1 MIGDYLVWCLVL
13 ARMCALARQNAR
25 SDRVCLDFSLL
36 RFFVSRQ
43 RNEEERQMKEK
54 TYGGLTFGR
63 LGRFGRFVVPLRGFG
78 I

>member
-1 MIGDYLVWCLVL
+1 LGGLESLEGLDGLDINL
-13 ARMCALARQNAR
+13 RMCAQARQNAR

-43 RNEEERQMKEK
+43 RNEEKRQIKEIEK
-54 TYGGLTFGR
+54 FR
-63 LGRFGRFVVPLRGFG
+63 

>member
-1 MIGDYLVWCLVL
+1 MIWDFVCCLLFFVCCL
-13 ARMCALARQNAR
+13 GGLESLEGLDGLDINLRMCAQARQNAR

-43 RNEEERQMKEK
+43 RNEEKRQIKEIEK
-54 TYGGLTFGR
+54 FR
-63 LGRFGRFVVPLRGFG
+63 

>member
-43 RNEEERQMKEK
+43 RNEEERQMKENDILILAPVCDRCFLFFK
-54 TYGGLTFGR
+54 NSFAKNKM
-63 LGRFGRFVVPLRGFG
+63 
-78 I
+78 